1 MAIKTPSLKVGL
13 LLLEIVSILLTFS
26 NVQAQDSE
34 QLEIRLVRTFGYK
47 AGLQIQGSFSARI
60 SGPED
65 LARVGLYLDGE
76 LIGEADEAPFRID
89 FNTADFTPGEHALW
103 AEGTTQSGDTLSSVE
118 RRMIFLTANEGLG
131 SVSRYLLPIFMVIG
145 ACILISYLVF
155 FFSGQNNHFRLGEYG
170 AAGGAVCRRC
180 GLPFARRILAPN
192 LILGKLERCPHCGH
206 WAISPRAS
214 AAKLKQAEERYE
226 ADRQV
231 GSYQPPAGEE
241 EWKRRIEESRFED

>member
-1 MAIKTPSLKVGL
+1 VALKTPLPKVGL

-26 NVQAQDSE
+26 TVQAQSSK
-34 QLEIRLVRTFGYK
+34 QLEIRLVRTFGFQ

-76 LIGEADEAPFRID
+76 LIGEDDEAPFRID
-89 FNTADFTPGEHALW
+89 FNTADFTPGEHVLW

-118 RRMIFLTANEGLG
+118 RRLIFLTADETLG
-131 SVSRYLLPIFMVIG
+131 SVSRYLLPIFMIIG
-145 ACILISYLVF
+145 AGILISYLVF
-155 FFSGQNNHFRLGEYG
+155 LFSGRNNRFRLGEYG

-180 GLPFARRILAPN
+180 GLPFARHILAPN
-192 LILGKLERCPHCGH
+192 LLVGKLERCPHCGH
-206 WAISPRAS
+206 WAISRRAS

-226 ADRQV
+226 TDRQV
-231 GSYQPPAGEE
+231 GSYQPPVGEE
-241 EWKRRIEESRFED
+241 EWKRRIEDSRFED